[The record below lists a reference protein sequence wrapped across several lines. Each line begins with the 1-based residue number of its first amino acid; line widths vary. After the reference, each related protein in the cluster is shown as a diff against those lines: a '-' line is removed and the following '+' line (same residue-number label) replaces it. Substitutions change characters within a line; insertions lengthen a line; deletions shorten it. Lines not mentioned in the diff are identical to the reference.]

1 MKSWKYGMK
10 RGYQKMRPTL
20 TSLLIPF
27 LARLIQFWGPRASA
41 PSFAARS
48 APREGAD
55 SL

>member
-10 RGYQKMRPTL
+10 WGYQEIGPTL
-20 TSLLIPF
+20 TYLLPPSRSKRG
-27 LARLIQFWGPRASA
+27 LWGPRTSA

>member
-1 MKSWKYGMK
+1 MKSWKYGRK
-10 RGYQKMRPTL
+10 LEDRPAL
-20 TSLLIPF
+20 TTYSLAHCRYSLL
-27 LARLIQFWGPRASA
+27 RPRVSA